1 MKMNW
6 GTGIALAYIIFAVS
20 MVGVVFASR
29 KHDPGLVQKDYY
41 ELDLNY
47 QDRLERKQHTAA
59 LAEKPE
65 VRFDATRHTVAIYF
79 PESMKNAAG
88 KAKFFRSAST
98 SDDFTVS
105 FNDGTPLVQDASE
118 LASGRWHVEMEWEA
132 GETPYFWES
141 SFFIS
146 E

>member
-1 MKMNW
+1 MKLNW
-6 GTGIALAYIIFAVS
+6 GTGIAMVYITFAVS

-47 QDRLERKQHTAA
+47 QDRLERKQHAAA
-59 LAEKPE
+59 LTEKPE
-65 VRFDATRHTVAIYF
+65 VRYDAGSHSITVTF

-88 KAKFFRSAST
+88 KAKFFRSATT

-105 FNDGTPLVQDASE
+105 FSDGAPLIKNASE
-118 LASGRWHVEMEWEA
+118 LASGRWHIEMEWKA

-141 SFFIS
+141 SFFIA

>member
-6 GTGIALAYIIFAVS
+6 GTGIALVYISFAVS
-20 MVGVVFASR
+20 MAGVVFASR

-47 QDRLERKQHTAA
+47 QDRLQRKQNTAA
-59 LAEKPE
+59 LAEKP
-65 VRFDATRHTVAIYF
+65 VVKYDADHHTVTVSF
-79 PESMKNAAG
+79 PETMEKAVG
-88 KAKFFRSAST
+88 KAKFFRSATT

-105 FNDGTPLVQDASE
+105 FSNGNPLVKDASG

-132 GETPYFWES
+132 GENPYFWES
-141 SFFIS
+141 SFFVS
-146 E
+146 R